1 MNLVSIVVPV
11 YNAENYLTDCV
22 DSIRAQS
29 YQNIEI
35 LLVDD
40 GSTDTS
46 ASLCDQLG
54 QLDPRIRVIHNSNH
68 GVSNAR
74 NTGLDQATGEY
85 ILFVDSDDTISR
97 NLVRDNLE
105 ELVSDNSDISLFG
118 FQYVYDT
125 VSRRETVSNTIDQT
139 LHVTDDVFFQQ
150 HFADLYE
157 REWMNCP
164 WNKLIRR
171 SILTENGIR
180 FPEKYSICED
190 MIFSVCVIRQ
200 CKSIVLLSGTYYKY
214 CLRSTDSLVTKYHS
228 HHFEALSEH
237 YRLVSDYCAGYPSNA
252 VVQNTIRSRYVSSS
266 IAYIKRIVNAPSLSG
281 KQKRKQIRSLLHDS
295 LFCSVRRQTR
305 NVRQKRVTYALVR
318 MRATLLLYWMYT
330 LQRKLHG

>member
-85 ILFVDSDDTISR
+85 ILFVDSDDTISP

-105 ELVSDNSDISLFG
+105 ELVSDNSDISLF
-118 FQYVYDT
+118 
-125 VSRRETVSNTIDQT
+125 
-139 LHVTDDVFFQQ
+139 
-150 HFADLYE
+150 
-157 REWMNCP
+157 
-164 WNKLIRR
+164 
-171 SILTENGIR
+171 
-180 FPEKYSICED
+180 
-190 MIFSVCVIRQ
+190 
-200 CKSIVLLSGTYYKY
+200 
-214 CLRSTDSLVTKYHS
+214 
-228 HHFEALSEH
+228 
-237 YRLVSDYCAGYPSNA
+237 
-252 VVQNTIRSRYVSSS
+252 
-266 IAYIKRIVNAPSLSG
+266 
-281 KQKRKQIRSLLHDS
+281 
-295 LFCSVRRQTR
+295 
-305 NVRQKRVTYALVR
+305 
-318 MRATLLLYWMYT
+318 
-330 LQRKLHG
+330 